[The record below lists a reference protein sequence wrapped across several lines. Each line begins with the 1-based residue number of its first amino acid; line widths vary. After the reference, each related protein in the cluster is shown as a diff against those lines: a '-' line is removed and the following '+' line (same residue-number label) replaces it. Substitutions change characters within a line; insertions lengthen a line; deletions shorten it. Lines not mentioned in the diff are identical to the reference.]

1 MPDGYYLEV
10 SSVGAEYP
18 IDTLLELNNH
28 IDKYLFINSP
38 EYNGYG
44 YLRAIIN
51 NELIFEVNLKGRI
64 KKITIKYNEL
74 RKIRTAVKV

>member
-44 YLRAIIN
+44 YLRAIN
-51 NELIFEVNLKGRI
+51 NIDLIIELNLKGII
-64 KKITIKYNEL
+64 KKINFKYNEL
-74 RKIRTAVKV
+74 IKIRTAVKV